1 MSSMQGM
8 TSTAVASDAKK
19 SVLFEAHSAPQP
31 APADK
36 PAVSEKDDE
45 RDRAQKT
52 LDNCKVLLLFSLLT
66 ELPGQ
71 AVLESLGQSQ
81 KRVDDVL
88 ARASS
93 VMGASEAF
101 EAKWQAFQRK
111 VDHVLSASL
120 AQMRAEMAAS
130 CDRTGARARS
140 SERCERQRSSCSCSL
155 AQKLTCSGISHT
167 LTVKLTRAAARSA
180 EKVDSPA
187 QVKLMAAQP
196 CAVTASPRRD
206 HSVWEVTQVAALM
219 RGAQKTVFVTGA
231 GLTPQPEFN
240 GQASGVRRQGSRGQ
254 RFRGARVCGG

>member
-1 MSSMQGM
+1 MQGM

-52 LDNCKVLLLFSLLT
+52 LDNCK
-66 ELPGQ
+66 

-130 CDRTGARARS
+130 CDRT
-140 SERCERQRSSCSCSL
+140 
-155 AQKLTCSGISHT
+155 
-167 LTVKLTRAAARSA
+167 

-187 QVKLMAAQP
+187 QVKLMAA
-196 CAVTASPRRD
+196 
-206 HSVWEVTQVAALM
+206 QVAALM

-231 GLTPQPEFN
+231 GLSTSAGIPDY
-240 GQASGVRRQGSRGQ
+240 RGPTGIWTM
-254 RFRGARVCGG
+254 REKGLKVARVDLSQAKPTVGHRVCKALLDSNLLHCIASQNVDGLHSCMATPTSKSASSATRSTC